1 MKGRFYKISAFE
13 GYRMLPNGGFFSIK
27 CAYLNFLTKLPPPIL
42 ANSLYICTVKKQ
54 NKVLEKANDE
64 AKTSK

>member
-1 MKGRFYKISAFE
+1 
-13 GYRMLPNGGFFSIK
+13 MLGD
-27 CAYLNFLTKLPPPIL
+27 IL
-42 ANSLYICTVKKQ
+42 ATMSFQTISPIFANSSYICTVKKQ